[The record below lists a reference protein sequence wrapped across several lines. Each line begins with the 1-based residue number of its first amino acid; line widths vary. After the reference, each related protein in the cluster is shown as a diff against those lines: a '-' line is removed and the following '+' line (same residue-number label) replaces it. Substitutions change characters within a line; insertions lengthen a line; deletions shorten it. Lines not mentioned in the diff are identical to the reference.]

1 MPMLRPSPLLVVFLM
16 GALAGASN
24 ASADSVY
31 LKNGRVI
38 RTARAHVD
46 GQHVVFTQYGGEH
59 SIPLSVVERVV
70 VDDRLG
76 PAQLARVPARAIRV
90 RVPPAREETLA
101 EHEAPEPQSTLPK
114 GAAGLI
120 APESLG
126 ALSELLGSDPGSMVG
141 LLSNAGTEIAGL
153 EQLLPML
160 PRLIAAF
167 QQPVS
172 SPDGARKMLDEL
184 LSSLSEVGVSRADIM
199 ARARE
204 YGIPEDWL
212 EGF

>member
-1 MPMLRPSPLLVVFLM
+1 
-16 GALAGASN
+16 
-24 ASADSVY
+24 
-31 LKNGRVI
+31 
-38 RTARAHVD
+38 
-46 GQHVVFTQYGGEH
+46 
-59 SIPLSVVERVV
+59 
-70 VDDRLG
+70 
-76 PAQLARVPARAIRV
+76 
-90 RVPPAREETLA
+90 
-101 EHEAPEPQSTLPK
+101 
-114 GAAGLI
+114 
-120 APESLG
+120 
-126 ALSELLGSDPGSMVG
+126 MVG

>member
-1 MPMLRPSPLLVVFLM
+1 MAMLRLRPLLVVFLL
-16 GALAGASN
+16 GVLAGASN

-38 RTARAHVD
+38 RTASAHVD

-70 VDDRLG
+70 VDDRVG
-76 PAQLARVPARAIRV
+76 PAPLGRVPGRAIRV
-90 RVPPAREETLA
+90 RVPPTLQERLA
-101 EHEAPEPQSTLPK
+101 EHDAPESQPTLPK

-126 ALSELLGSDPGSMVG
+126 ALSRFLGSDPGSMLG
-141 LLSNAGTEIAGL
+141 LLGNAATEMAGL

-184 LSSLSEVGVSRADIM
+184 LSTLSEVGVSRADIM
-199 ARARE
+199 ARARQ
-204 YGIPEDWL
+204 YGVPEEWL